1 MTLTAYVGESMR
13 RKLATRLSILL
24 AAATLAAMPVTVT
37 AQERDPTPEEKAVLT
52 RADEALKRKDYV
64 ALRAIL
70 SEPGLANYARAHQ
83 ILGQLHNQGLGGP
96 KDPEAGRAEYRRAA
110 ELGDV
115 RTMLSL
121 AEELER
127 EGTPASRAE
136 AKSWFTSAGNSA
148 FSFYAGHARSHL
160 GRMAWNDGDFPGAV
174 NYWSRA
180 GSDPFARACLGAAYA
195 LGKGTAADP
204 LKASYEFYK
213 IAGQGPSEG
222 LPCMEWAA
230 AAGNVHAQFALGT
243 VYGDAKS
250 KAFNAAKA
258 FDWYRKAA
266 SGGHGRAALMLAQKL
281 DKGDGVPRNA
291 AEAYRHYALAANNAS
306 LDNYDREKA
315 FVRMGEMAL
324 AGDGVAKNVAE
335 AVRFLSKSE
344 YGNHNYQLGLIYA
357 GAEGWP
363 RDMAKAVDVMGKVFE
378 EKEPQANAWLKQQAD
393 AGNALAQYTYASEI
407 RYDSA
412 PDKDAAGRELTYEQ
426 RKAIEQKTYAQA
438 QDYYRRAARQNLPQ
452 AMFKV
457 ADSGTDLPAAER
469 LRLMRAAADRGYV
482 PAMLEMARWSFLGWH
497 GLAKDPAME
506 RTWLDRAAA
515 TGNADAMMSAG
526 GTYHTRGA
534 IGTNYMSGNP
544 AKIAEVQQYYRLAAS
559 YYERAHAAG
568 SKSAADSLVDI
579 YDNTSIPGVG
589 NPQLEFKWRKIAVER
604 KPDEKGMTAL
614 SKLYETGRGTPVD
627 LMRAWFWGK
636 SAMRY
641 GTSKDAAR
649 VDALWNRL
657 TAAQRATAQ
666 RAVMTCEMTSYQT
679 CTI

>member
-1 MTLTAYVGESMR
+1 MR
-13 RKLATRLSILL
+13 RNLATRLSFVL
-24 AAATLAAMPVTVT
+24 AAATLAALPVTVT
-37 AQERDPTPEEKAVLT
+37 AQERQPTAEEKAALK
-52 RADEALKRKDYV
+52 RADEALQRKDYV

-70 SEPGLANYARAHQ
+70 SEPGLTNFARAHQ
-83 ILGQLHNQGLGGP
+83 ILGQLHSQGLGGP
-96 KDPEAGRAEYRRAA
+96 KDPAASRAAFRRAA

-115 RTMLSL
+115 QTMLSL
-121 AEELER
+121 AETLER

-148 FSFYAGHARSHL
+148 MAFYSGHARSHL

-174 NYWSRA
+174 GYWSRA
-180 GSDPFARACLGAAYA
+180 GNDPFGRACLGAAYA

-204 LKASYEFYK
+204 LKANYAFYK

-230 AAGNVHAQFALGT
+230 AAGNVYAQHALGT

-250 KAFNAAKA
+250 KAYNAAKA

-266 SGGHGRAALMLAQKL
+266 NGGHGWAALELAKKL
-281 DKGDGVPRNA
+281 DKGEGVPRNA
-291 AEAYRHYALAANNAS
+291 AEAYRYYNLAANSAS
-306 LDNYDREKA
+306 LDKYVRENA

-324 AGDGVAKNVAE
+324 AGDGVARNVADT
-335 AVRFLSKSE
+335 VRFMSKAE
-344 YGNHNYQLGLIYA
+344 YGNHNYQLALIYA

-363 RDMAKAVDVMGKVFE
+363 RDMTKAVEAMGKVLDK
-378 EKEPQANAWLKQQAD
+378 KEPQANAWLKQQAD
-393 AGNALAQYTYASEI
+393 AGNALAQYAYASETQ
-407 RYDSA
+407 YDSA

-438 QDYYRRAARQNLPQ
+438 QDYFRRAARQNLPQ

-457 ADSGTDLPAAER
+457 ADGGTDLPDAER

-482 PAMLEMARWSFLGWH
+482 PAMLEMARWHFLGWR

-515 TGNADAMMSAG
+515 TGNPGALMSAG

-534 IGTNYMSGNP
+534 IGTNYMAGNP

-568 SKSAADSLVDI
+568 SESAANSLVDI

-604 KPDEKGMTAL
+604 QASQEGMTAL

-627 LMRAWFWGK
+627 LMRAWFWAK

-641 GTSKDAAR
+641 GTSKDGAR
-649 VDALWNRL
+649 VDVLWNRL
-657 TAAQRATAQ
+657 TAAQRATAE
-666 RAVMTCEMTSYQT
+666 RAVMTCELTSYQT